1 MGKKPANTLP
11 EDDTKDVTPDPPTLE
26 DRINAVAA
34 SARNA
39 VRTAPN
45 EIRLMCYRCDPDGEL
60 VIRTGDETEAAA
72 AARKHAEEF
81 PGAAWPHGVIPKP
94 VEDA

>member
-11 EDDTKDVTPDPPTLE
+11 DNDTKDVTPTPPTLE
-26 DRINAVAA
+26 DRIDAVAA

-39 VRTAPN
+39 VKTAPN
-45 EIRLMCYRCDPDGEL
+45 EIRLLCFRCSPDGEL
-60 VIRTGDETEAAA
+60 IIETSDEEEAEA

-81 PGAAWPHGVIPKP
+81 PGAARPHGVIPKP
-94 VEDA
+94 VEEA